1 MTMEKKSAEHRAAQ
15 RWGYQLEVLSDIALR
30 TGYAT
35 CIREEVEPLEERILD
50 LEASIELKDQEN
62 AKFRA
67 LVQELA
73 NDMRR
78 LRIEFGNRTGT
89 TTQIGVVSLVRANE
103 HGFVPTNTT
112 EG

>member
-1 MTMEKKSAEHRAAQ
+1 METTMEKKSAEQRAEERFPAFK
-15 RWGYQLEVLSDIALR
+15 LTNR
-30 TGYAT
+30 TGRQDGYAT
-35 CIREEVEPLEERILD
+35 CIREEVEPLEAEV
-50 LEASIELKDQEN
+50 